1 MEQVSINITLNMSIY
16 SSTLKPNSFKN
27 IPTVYPASSF
37 NPQADADVIHTAM
50 QGLGTDEL
58 ALINILCH
66 RTCDQRAS
74 ISHAYKAIY
83 GKV

>member
-1 MEQVSINITLNMSIY
+1 MSIY

-37 NPQADADVIHTAM
+37 NPQADADVLHTAM
-50 QGLGTDEL
+50 QGLGTDEN

-66 RTCDQRAS
+66 RTCEAVTSALQS
-74 ISHAYKAIY
+74 VICLQGNLWEGIITW
-83 GKV
+83 